1 MSSLV
6 FVGIDVS
13 QARLDIAVRPGAP
26 FSIVHT
32 ESALATL
39 VEQLRALSPTLI
51 VLEATDGM
59 EIPLTSA
66 LATAGLPV
74 VVVNPRQVRDFA
86 KASGRLAKTD
96 ALDAQ
101 VLAQFAEVM
110 RPQPR
115 PLPDAEARALAA
127 LLTRRRQLVEL
138 LTAEKNRLLSDA
150 APIRTRLR
158 THSTWLERELQHTN
172 TTLAEAIRQSPVWRD
187 KDELLQRVPG
197 VEPVLTSTLSAS
209 LPELGT
215 LTHKQIAALV
225 GVAPLNRDSGTLRGR
240 RTVWGGRAQ
249 VRAVLYMGAL
259 VAARFNPVIQ
269 AFYQRLCRD
278 GKAKKM
284 ALTACMRKLLVIL
297 NAMIKQRTP
306 WHQAEVPL
314 LYKSI
319 LMTPIPCDPI
329 YGKWFLTPL
338 FLHHSRTGIC
348 ERGPAKSRRGSSTC
362 LVNDSDLPRTQ
373 LYLQM
378 QECLWM
384 QPYGMP
390 ARHHRY
396 ILYPGG

>member
-26 FSIVHT
+26 FSIAHT

-51 VLEATDGM
+51 VLEATGGM

-115 PLPDAEARALAA
+115 PFPDAEARALAA
-127 LLTRRRQLVEL
+127 LLTRRRQLVEM
-138 LTAEKNRLLSDA
+138 LTAEKNRLLSA
-150 APIRTRLR
+150 SSPIRKRVR
-158 THSTWLERELQHTN
+158 THIVWLERELEHTN
-172 TTLAEAIRQSPVWRD
+172 TDLAEAIRQSPVWRE
-187 KDELLQRVPG
+187 KDELLQSVPG
-197 VEPVLTSTLSAS
+197 VGPVVTSTLLAS
-209 LPELGT
+209 LPELGM
-215 LTHKQIAALV
+215 LTNKQIAALV

-259 VAARFNPVIQ
+259 VAARFNPVIR
-269 AFYQRLCRD
+269 AFYQRLCRG
-278 GKAKKM
+278 GKAKKV

-297 NAMIKQRTP
+297 NTMIKHRTP
-306 WHQAEVPL
+306 WREVEA
-314 LYKSI
+314 
-319 LMTPIPCDPI
+319 
-329 YGKWFLTPL
+329 
-338 FLHHSRTGIC
+338 HH
-348 ERGPAKSRRGSSTC
+348 A
-362 LVNDSDLPRTQ
+362 
-373 LYLQM
+373 
-378 QECLWM
+378 
-384 QPYGMP
+384 
-390 ARHHRY
+390 
-396 ILYPGG
+396 

>member
-26 FSIVHT
+26 FSIAHT
-32 ESALATL
+32 ESAFATL

-51 VLEATDGM
+51 VLEATGGM

-86 KASGRLAKTD
+86 KASGHLAKTD

-115 PLPDAEARALAA
+115 PLPDAETRALAA
-127 LLTRRRQLVEL
+127 QLTRRRQLVEM
-138 LTAEKNRLLSDA
+138 LTAEKNRLLSA
-150 APIRTRLR
+150 SSTIRKRVR
-158 THSTWLERELQHTN
+158 THIVWLERELEHTN
-172 TTLAEAIRQSPVWRD
+172 TDLAEAIRQSPVWRE
-187 KDELLQRVPG
+187 KDELLRSVPG
-197 VEPVLTSTLSAS
+197 VGPVVTSTLLAS

-215 LTHKQIAALV
+215 LTNKQIAALV

-249 VRAVLYMGAL
+249 VRAVLYMSAI
-259 VAARFNPVIQ
+259 VAARFNPVIRT
-269 AFYQRLCRD
+269 FYQRLCRA
-278 GKAKKM
+278 GKAKKV

-297 NAMIKQRTP
+297 NTMIKHRTP

-314 LYKSI
+314 
-319 LMTPIPCDPI
+319 
-329 YGKWFLTPL
+329 
-338 FLHHSRTGIC
+338 
-348 ERGPAKSRRGSSTC
+348 A
-362 LVNDSDLPRTQ
+362 
-373 LYLQM
+373 
-378 QECLWM
+378 
-384 QPYGMP
+384 
-390 ARHHRY
+390 
-396 ILYPGG
+396 